1 MENFHSNINVFADKI
16 AKYLESYDSG
26 ELFLSVINVDGVSCL
41 LCQYKRDDFILDFDA
56 TCSGRLDCDLNGE
69 SRITFQSIA
78 DALDFMTLVESK
90 RQKSAYPAIK
100 LGKMPG
106 TVL

>member
-1 MENFHSNINVFADKI
+1 MENFCSKINVFVEKLAQHLD
-16 AKYLESYDSG
+16 SYDSG
-26 ELFLSVINVDGVSCL
+26 ELFLSAIKIDEVSCL

-56 TCSGRLDCDLNGE
+56 TYSGSSDCDLGGE

-78 DALDFMTLVESK
+78 DALDFIMLVESK
-90 RQKSAYPAIK
+90 RQKSAYPAIV

>member
-1 MENFHSNINVFADKI
+1 MENSCSNINVFADKI
-16 AKYLESYDSG
+16 AQHLDSYDSG
-26 ELFLSVINVDGVSCL
+26 GLFLSAIKIDEVSCF

-56 TCSGRLDCDLNGE
+56 TCSGSFDCDLSGE
-69 SRITFQSIA
+69 SRITFESIA
-78 DALDFMTLVESK
+78 GALDFITLVESK
-90 RQKSAYPAIK
+90 RQKSAYPAIT